1 MFSTKIVRVA
11 HRATATTQTPAAISA
26 CTSTRPS
33 AHQRRHSSSKTS
45 SCPPDNSTG
54 KPAPAAKADAGEQD
68 GSKAAVSAPRSQ
80 QQRATKGRSR
90 GGYKRVGQAADA
102 KKPAAASEPVDQF
115 AEITLSSFFSLHRP
129 ISLTNPLPPPSSPE
143 AFNNIFTTRQQQQDP
158 WSNGNSAERRPEDVI
173 YTLHNTIDALES
185 GAQKSEEE
193 GVRWEIVQESQSN
206 SDGVKHLDAQP
217 KVKNLEELVAQFRP
231 FKAPPPPHAFVEAA
245 GETQRSEK
253 KAGQK
258 AAPSRSRPKQKT
270 FTATITVTES
280 THADGQKTYSASS
293 SPIVRLPDPESRS
306 GRQQPSM
313 REPLSRQPFLARMYR
328 RQLANMASSRL
339 NSTQPATSSAIRRA
353 PSPQR
358 QERIK
363 KMFLISVKRQRKL
376 KMKKHKYK
384 KLMKRTRNLRR
395 KLDRN

>member
-1 MFSTKIVRVA
+1 M
-11 HRATATTQTPAAISA
+11 
-26 CTSTRPS
+26 
-33 AHQRRHSSSKTS
+33 
-45 SCPPDNSTG
+45 
-54 KPAPAAKADAGEQD
+54 
-68 GSKAAVSAPRSQ
+68 
-80 QQRATKGRSR
+80 
-90 GGYKRVGQAADA
+90 
-102 KKPAAASEPVDQF
+102 
-115 AEITLSSFFSLHRP
+115 
-129 ISLTNPLPPPSSPE
+129 
-143 AFNNIFTTRQQQQDP
+143 
-158 WSNGNSAERRPEDVI
+158 
-173 YTLHNTIDALES
+173 
-185 GAQKSEEE
+185 
-193 GVRWEIVQESQSN
+193 QESQSN
-206 SDGVKHLDAQP
+206 SDGVKHLHAQP

-231 FKAPPPPHAFVEAA
+231 FKAPPPPHAFVEAG
-245 GETQRSEK
+245 GEALRSEK

-280 THADGQKTYSASS
+280 THAEGQKTYSASS

-313 REPLSRQPFLARMYR
+313 REPLSRQPFLTRMYS

-339 NSTQPATSSAIRRA
+339 NNTQAATSSAIRRA